1 MNHNLENLSELDDE
15 LDYDTTYDY
24 DRNDLESDDKR
35 FGGDIA
41 FCSPA
46 FREIFG

>member
-1 MNHNLENLSELDDE
+1 MNITFPELDND
-15 LDYDTTYDY
+15 LDYDTAYDY
-24 DRNDLESDDKR
+24 NPNELESDDAR